1 MIQLIV
7 RKKLSSNQ
15 STFFC
20 FTPFV
25 SLSTFVIEILLAL
38 YVIFKYK
45 MTKFN
50 RLAVIIIILLGTFQL
65 SEYMLCTTGNQLF
78 WAKIGTASIAL
89 LPAMG
94 LHLITLLSSKSKLVT
109 IGYIFAAA
117 IVSLIFFNSAL
128 TIHIQ
133 CTGNFV
139 ILLPQ
144 NIYLQIYMYYY
155 VGFLLIGIGKIIA
168 ALMTPN
174 KYNRELFWMLVAYLS
189 FILPTIF
196 IYIYFANTR
205 EAVPSIMCG
214 FAIFMALILV
224 LKIIPGFNNKI
235 TKQKSKK

>member
-1 MIQLIV
+1 MN
-7 RKKLSSNQ
+7 KKFLLSR

-20 FTPFV
+20 FTPLV
-25 SLSTFVIEILLAL
+25 SLSTFAIEIFLAL
-38 YVIFKYK
+38 FVVIKYK
-45 MTKFN
+45 MTGFN

-65 SEYMLCTTGNQLF
+65 SEYLLCTTENQLF

-94 LHLITLLSSKSKLVT
+94 LHLITLLSSKSRQVT

-117 IVSLIFFNSAL
+117 IVGLIFFNPAL

-155 VGFLLIGIGKIIA
+155 VGFLLIGIWKIIA

-189 FILPTIF
+189 FIVPTIF
-196 IYIYFANTR
+196 VYAYFANTR

-224 LKIIPGFNNKI
+224 LKIIPGFNNRINKSSK
-235 TKQKSKK
+235 TKK